1 MITKD
6 GYSKDKSI
14 QPEGIVI
21 TFGEKLITY
30 YGGLQLLLRDFQFC
44 MRQHESSWWH
54 QKCRNKPVFEID
66 HVYIVVENKLYGR
79 VLYGGYK
86 PAGSHE
92 LFTWPHIIL
101 AGPLEKAPVER
112 ELKGFRG
119 FRYCTKL
126 F

>member
-6 GYSKDKSI
+6 GYSKDKGLV
-14 QPEGIVI
+14 PEGIVI
-21 TFGEKLITY
+21 TFGEKLIDLY
-30 YGGLQLLLRDFQFC
+30 DGLQPLLRHFTYC
-44 MRQHESSWWH
+44 MHHHEDSWWH
-54 QKCRNKPVFEID
+54 HKVNSQPVHEFD
-66 HVYIVVENKLYGR
+66 HVYIIIQNRLYGR
-79 VLYGGYK
+79 VFYGGYK

-101 AGPLEKAPVER
+101 SGPLELAPMER
-112 ELKGFRG
+112 EIKGFRG